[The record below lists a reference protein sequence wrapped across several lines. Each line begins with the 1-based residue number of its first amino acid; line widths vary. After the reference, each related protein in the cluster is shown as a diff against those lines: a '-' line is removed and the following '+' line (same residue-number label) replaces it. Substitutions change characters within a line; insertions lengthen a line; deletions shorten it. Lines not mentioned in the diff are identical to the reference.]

1 MRKGGAIVFI
11 IIACVVIV
19 LGFAGIYFM
28 SKKIVTDRNEKR
40 FIGVLGT
47 FLGSVVIG
55 YVYGVL
61 KLLAGTYVSIN

>member
-11 IIACVVIV
+11 IIACVVIL
-19 LGFAGIYFM
+19 LGFAGIYFL
-28 SKKIVTDRNEKR
+28 SKKIVTDRNENR

-61 KLLAGTYVSIN
+61 KLLAGTYVSVN